1 MLKSYNPW
9 GKPGGGAPRVS
20 VPLSC
25 TLFLFSKSSMDLQD
39 LLKLILKNEDNL
51 ERFGHPLYYNII
63 VAF

>member
-25 TLFLFSKSSMDLQD
+25 TLFLFSKSYDGFARLTKIDL
-39 LLKLILKNEDNL
+39 EDNL
-51 ERFGHPLYYNII
+51 ERFGHPLYYYII